1 VSLRNTA
8 LTFFFSITGCGLWTI
23 SEEPSGK
30 RPGTVET
37 DTDGDADEGGGVGDG
52 TGSGGDDGGAAS
64 AGDSSDS
71 GDSGDSGDIP
81 DPIDADRD
89 GVTSDLDC
97 DDNDPAR
104 FPGNPELCDG
114 IDNDCSGEAEV
125 DGDGVCGFWT
135 LDAETSTWNA
145 HPLEPIASVHAP
157 GNPIRVAFSVGRE
170 RVWALTDNTF
180 HILALDSLE
189 WITSGD
195 RDTLFPEASGRDLT
209 LALKAP
215 KDWEN
220 QDGDATVNLQ
230 FDFSAQV
237 YTWDSAS
244 ASFSLLLETELGAD
258 WQTDLAPA
266 AASVQAAWLGHDDD
280 YGWTGAARPRDV
292 CESGSE
298 ALGPYFGVLTDAGQL
313 YLYDAGHCFAFV
325 SSMPAETFS
334 IFNYTHAP
342 APTAIGATAWTGAGI
357 IAFASTGG

>member
-1 VSLRNTA
+1 GE
-8 LTFFFSITGCGLWTI
+8 F
-23 SEEPSGK
+23 
-30 RPGTVET
+30 
-37 DTDGDADEGGGVGDG
+37 D
-52 TGSGGDDGGAAS
+52 
-64 AGDSSDS
+64 DS

-81 DPIDADRD
+81 DFTDTDRD
-89 GVTSDLDC
+89 GVPSDLDC

-114 IDNDCSGEAEV
+114 TDNDCSGEAEV

-135 LDAETSTWNA
+135 LDAETSTWSA
-145 HPLEPIASVHAP
+145 YPLEPVESVHAP
-157 GNPIRVAFSVGRE
+157 GNPIQVAFSVGRE
-170 RVWALTDNTF
+170 RVWALTENTY
-180 HILALDSLE
+180 HILALDSFE

-195 RDTLFPEASGRDLT
+195 RDALFPEASGRDLT

-215 KDWEN
+215 NDWAA

-230 FDFSAQV
+230 FDFSALV

-244 ASFSLLLETELGAD
+244 ASFSLFLETELRAD

-266 AASVQAAWLGHDDD
+266 AASVQAGWLGHDDE

-292 CESGSE
+292 CDSGAE
-298 ALGPYFGVLTDAGQL
+298 ALGPYFGVLTAAGQL
-313 YLYDAGHCFAFV
+313 HLYDAGHCFAFV

-334 IFNYTHAP
+334 IFNYIGAP

-357 IAFASTGG
+357 IAFANTGG